1 MANGRDAI
9 LGAIR
14 RGRKR
19 GPLDQDALA
28 ALEARLTEPQ
38 RNLVP
43 QQGQADGRERLD
55 LFVAKAEAVAATVD
69 RVASLDAVP
78 SAVAGYLKGEN
89 LPARLK
95 LAPDPRLDAIP
106 WDSQP
111 TLDIARGKAED
122 ADEVGLTGAFCGVA
136 ETGTLIMCSGPEHP
150 TTLNFMPD
158 THVVVLRAADVV
170 GGYEDAWDLVRQQA
184 NANDGLLPRNV
195 NMVTGPSRTGD
206 IEQTIYLG
214 AHGPR
219 RLHIVLVD
227 GDG

>member
-19 GPLDQDALA
+19 GPLDGDAAA
-28 ALEARLTEPQ
+28 ALEARLARPQ
-38 RNLVP
+38 RNLIP
-43 QQGQADGRERLD
+43 QQGQADGAARLE
-55 LFVAKAEAVAATVD
+55 LFVAKAEAVAATVA
-69 RVASLDAVP
+69 RVPGPAAVP
-78 SAVAGYLKGEN
+78 GAVADYLKSEN

-95 LAPDPRLDAIP
+95 MAPDPGLDAIP

-111 TLDIARGKAED
+111 MLEIARGKAED

-136 ETGTLIMCSGPEHP
+136 ETGTLILCSGPEHP

-170 GGYEDAWDLVRQQA
+170 GAYEDAWDMLRRQTTA
-184 NANDGLLPRNV
+184 NGDLLPRNV